1 MSGEHPLDAVFDVA
15 VVGAGLAG
23 MSAGVFAGNRG
34 LSAVQVGNAG
44 ALLFASGLL
53 DLMGVF
59 PIEEA
64 RTWADPFL
72 AMAAVAR
79 DVPGHPYA
87 RLRGDFLREAFR
99 ELISALG
106 DAGLAYSPP
115 GDRNCEVVTGLGTV
129 KGAYCVPR
137 SMYGGV
143 TALAE
148 SSPCLLVDFEGLREY
163 SARGIAA
170 ALSSRWPG
178 LRTLRVAFQASSV
191 AGEAYT
197 AHIARA
203 LELAEGRQRLVALIR
218 PHLGEARCVGLPAV
232 LGIQRTE
239 AIAAELGRELGVP
252 VFEIPTMPTSVPG
265 LRLKDALERAVA
277 SRGVVR
283 VVHGRA
289 VAVTLDADGFTLRV
303 EGGRPGALPVR
314 ARNLVLA
321 TGRFMG
327 GGLVADRKRVREPLL
342 DLHVVQPESRARW
355 HHSDLFD
362 PRGHPLNRAGLEVD
376 GSFRPCHASGEVV
389 HPRLFAVG
397 TILAHQDWARMKCGA
412 GVALGSAAA
421 AIHAMAAELRLGR
434 QERA

>member
-1 MSGEHPLDAVFDVA
+1 MSAAHPADGVFDVA

-23 MSAGVFAGNRG
+23 MSAAVFAGNRG
-34 LSAVQVGNAG
+34 LSVVQIGNAG
-44 ALLFASGLL
+44 ALLFSSGLL
-53 DLMGVF
+53 DLMGVH
-59 PIEEA
+59 PVEEA
-64 RTWADPFL
+64 RLWADPFL

-87 RLRGDFLREAFR
+87 RMKGDFLRQAFR
-99 ELISALG
+99 ELTSALG
-106 DAGLAYSPP
+106 DAGLPYCAPAE
-115 GDRNCEVVTGLGTV
+115 RNCEVVTGLGTV
-129 KGAYCVPR
+129 KGSYCVPR
-137 SMYGGV
+137 SMYAGV

-148 SSPCLLVDFEGLREY
+148 RSPGLLIDFEGLREY

-178 LRTLRVAFQASSV
+178 LRSLRVDFQASGV

-203 LELAEGRQRLVALIR
+203 LELADGRRRLVALIR
-218 PHLGEARCVGLPAV
+218 PHLGDARSVGLPAV

-239 AIAAELGRELGVP
+239 AIAAELGQALGVP

-283 VVHGRA
+283 VVHGRV
-289 VAVTLDADGFTLRV
+289 VAIAPGADGFAVRV
-303 EGGRPGALPVR
+303 EGGRPGASPVR
-314 ARNLVLA
+314 ARQLVLA

-327 GGLVADRKRVREPLL
+327 GGLVADRERVREPLL
-342 DLHVVQPESRARW
+342 DLPVVQPRSRAQW
-355 HHSDLFD
+355 HHADLFD
-362 PRGHPLNRAGLEVD
+362 PRGHALNRAGLEVD
-376 GSFRPCHASGEVV
+376 GSFRPCGADGRAV
-389 HPRLFAVG
+389 HPHLFAIG
-397 TILAHQDWARMKCGA
+397 TLLAHQDWARMKCGA

-421 AIHAMAAELRLGR
+421 AIRAVVGDLGL
-434 QERA
+434 ERGAQA

>member
-1 MSGEHPLDAVFDVA
+1 MSAAPPAEAVFDVA

-23 MSAGVFAGNRG
+23 MSAAVFAGNRG
-34 LSAVQVGNAG
+34 LSAVQIGNAG
-44 ALLFASGLL
+44 ALLFSSGLL
-53 DLMGVF
+53 DLMGVH
-59 PIEEA
+59 PVEDA
-64 RTWADPFL
+64 HVWADPFL

-87 RLRGDFLREAFR
+87 RMTGDFLREAFG
-99 ELISALG
+99 ELTSALG
-106 DAGLAYSPP
+106 DAGLPYTAP
-115 GDRNCEVVTGLGTV
+115 GERNREVVTGLGTV
-129 KGAYCVPR
+129 KGAYCLPR
-137 SMYGGV
+137 SMYPGV

-148 SSPCLLVDFEGLREY
+148 RTPCLLVDFEGLREY
-163 SARGIAA
+163 SARGIAET
-170 ALSSRWPG
+170 LSGRWPG
-178 LRTLRVAFQASSV
+178 LRALRVAFQASGV

-203 LELAEGRQRLVALIR
+203 LELADGRQRLVALIR
-218 PHLGEARCVGLPAV
+218 PHLGEARSVGLPAV

-239 AIAAELGRELGVP
+239 VIAAGLSRELGVP

-277 SRGVVR
+277 SRRVVR
-283 VVHGRA
+283 VVHGRV
-289 VAVTLDADGFTLRV
+289 VAVTLDVDGFALRV
-303 EGGRPGALPVR
+303 DGGRPGALPVR

-342 DLHVVQPESRARW
+342 DLRVVQPASRAQW
-355 HHSDLFD
+355 HHSDLLD
-362 PRGHPLNRAGLEVD
+362 PRGHALNRAGLEVD
-376 GSFRPCHASGEVV
+376 DSFRPRDASGKTV
-389 HPRLFAVG
+389 HPRLFAIG

-421 AIHAMAAELRLGR
+421 AICAVAAELGPGR
-434 QERA
+434 RERA